1 MSDVFQKFIIEN
13 DPEDGLYMVLAKCTF
28 HKQLAHNTENVLGG
42 GSWELFEN
50 EITLFGQ
57 SHDFGPCDLE
67 DLKYVV
73 QNQKVFT
80 SSTLIRNL
88 SDKFT
93 FIWQDIDYGTK
104 INLKE

>member
-1 MSDVFQKFIIEN
+1 MSVFQKFIIEN

-50 EITLFGQ
+50 EITLFDKSQ
-57 SHDFGPCDLE
+57 DFGPCTLE
-67 DLKYVV
+67 DLKYVI
-73 QNQKVFT
+73 QNKKVFPHT
-80 SSTLIRNL
+80 YSDRDL
-88 SDKFT
+88 SAKYNFV
-93 FIWQDIDYGTK
+93 WQDIHGTE